1 MEVCLRLKM
10 RYESSAEH
18 TFHDAL
24 CGKEHCSC
32 QRRGKNYVL
41 AGIQIGQRCGD
52 LHRRFFVLF
61 EMFIVLCNLKFLVV
75 EMLQQSLCKKKMKT
89 NNK

>member
-1 MEVCLRLKM
+1 
-10 RYESSAEH
+10 
-18 TFHDAL
+18 
-24 CGKEHCSC
+24 
-32 QRRGKNYVL
+32 
-41 AGIQIGQRCGD
+41 
-52 LHRRFFVLF
+52 LF

>member
-1 MEVCLRLKM
+1 MKACLRLEM

-75 EMLQQSLCKKKMKT
+75 EMLQQSLRKKMKT
-89 NNK
+89 HNK